1 MMRRITNYIH
11 RYNHIPEEQVA
22 INFYPVPYAI
32 SLRERKEK
40 YYYEDKYHKLS
51 LQDRMITVFTDKPQS
66 GGALNEGEIMLLI
79 DRNSKKDDGKGISSV
94 NFEKQS
100 SKSYF
105 KVGHVVVFGR
115 SIYKGENDMNGILT
129 RRFVRNYYH
138 NVPLIVNGIEK
149 KALKEKS
156 SVNELFKVSDRIVKK
171 IQVVK
176 ENVIV
181 VQFYCDYDWFFMGDV
196 EKECTVEMEIE
207 KVKERKMKVVT
218 DGNGISKIREVLNGE
233 EKGESRDKIYTLMN
247 NEFLFLYLMWE

>member
-1 MMRRITNYIH
+1 
-11 RYNHIPEEQVA
+11 
-22 INFYPVPYAI
+22 
-32 SLRERKEK
+32 
-40 YYYEDKYHKLS
+40 
-51 LQDRMITVFTDKPQS
+51 MITVFTDKPQS

-115 SIYKGENDMNGILT
+115 SIYKGENDMNGMLT

-138 NVPLIVNGIEK
+138 NMPLIVNGIEK

-156 SVNELFKVSDRIVKK
+156 TVNELFKVSDRIVKK

-196 EKECTVEMEIE
+196 EKECTVEMEVE

-233 EKGESRDKIYTLMN
+233 EKGDSGDKIYTLMN